1 MPARVEP
8 SAIVMRLAGIRR
20 RAAGSDAERR
30 AAVAMAAQ
38 LRELGYRPRLETH
51 WVRPYDALVHALH
64 ALLALTGGLVM
75 VEAAIVGTAMV
86 VAALGLTVV
95 ELTGAPSPTRML
107 TPRRA
112 TQNVVA
118 ADPQPREGDAPP
130 PVRLIVT
137 AALDAPRA
145 GALSRG
151 RTRRLWGRA
160 RLRLRGHLPGPHAL
174 ALGCMLATAAAG
186 AARIAGLSGELM
198 GPLQIAPMLVLLLLL
213 AGWLELW
220 VAEPAAGAVDATGPA
235 AALALAAA
243 LRERPL
249 ERLAVDVV
257 LAGASD
263 GPALGMSAFVAARRR
278 RLRPEEL
285 AVIHIEPCATGTPRW
300 WERDGRL
307 FPLWLHPRLRALAA
321 QTAAAEAHLHAG
333 PHVSRGHSGALAA
346 RRRGWP
352 ALAVGCLD
360 EDGHPSRAPEQRPLR
375 AAVELTLGIV
385 RHLDREVLAPPA
397 PQRPRR
403 PAIMRRIPR
412 RRGAPR

>member
-1 MPARVEP
+1 MEP
-8 SAIVMRLAGIRR
+8 SAIVTRLAAIAR

-30 AAVAMAAQ
+30 AAVAMAGQ

-64 ALLALTGGLVM
+64 ALLALAGGLVM
-75 VEAAIVGTAMV
+75 VEAAITGTTMV
-86 VAALGLTVV
+86 VAALVLTLA

-118 ADPQPREGDAPP
+118 ADPRHSEGGAP
-130 PVRLIVT
+130 PVRLILT

-160 RLRLRGHLPGPHAL
+160 RRRLGGHLVGPHAL
-174 ALGCMLATAAAG
+174 AVACMLITATAG
-186 AARIAGLSGELM
+186 AARIAGVSGELL
-198 GPLQIAPMLVLLLLL
+198 GALQIAPALVLLLLL

-220 VAEPAAGAVDATGPA
+220 VAEPAVGAIDATGPA
-235 AALALAAA
+235 AALAVAAA
-243 LRERPL
+243 LHERPPQ
-249 ERLAVDVV
+249 RLAVDVV
-257 LAGASD
+257 LAGAGD
-263 GPALGMSAFVAARRR
+263 GPALGMRAFVAARRR
-278 RLRPEEL
+278 SLRPEEL
-285 AVIHIEPCATGTPRW
+285 AVIHLEPCATGTPRW
-300 WERDGRL
+300 WEREGRL
-307 FPLWLHPRLRALAA
+307 FGLWLHPRLRELAA
-321 QTAAAEAHLHAG
+321 QTARAEAHLQAG

-360 EDGHPSRAPEQRPLR
+360 DDGHPGRAPEPGPLR

-397 PQRPRR
+397 AQRPRR

>member
-1 MPARVEP
+1 MPDRMEP
-8 SAIVMRLAGIRR
+8 SAIVTALAAIRR

-30 AAVAMAAQ
+30 AALAMTAQ
-38 LRELGYRPRLETH
+38 LRELGYRPRLETI

-64 ALLALTGGLVM
+64 AALASAGGLVM
-75 VEAAIVGTAMV
+75 VEAATVGTAMV
-86 VAALGLTVV
+86 VAALALTLA
-95 ELTGAPSPTRML
+95 ELSGAPSPTRLL

-118 ADPQPREGDAPP
+118 ADPRPSDGGTP
-130 PVRLIVT
+130 PVRLVLT

-160 RLRLRGHLPGPHAL
+160 RRRLRGHLAGPHAL
-174 ALGCMLATAAAG
+174 AVACMMLIAAAG
-186 AARIAGLSGELM
+186 AARIAGVGGELL
-198 GPLQIAPMLVLLLLL
+198 GPLQIAPALVLLFLL

-220 VAEPAAGAVDATGPA
+220 VAEPAVGAVDATGPA
-235 AALALAAA
+235 AALAVAAA

-249 ERLAVDVV
+249 RGLAVDVV

-263 GPALGMSAFVAARRR
+263 GPALGMRAHVAARRR
-278 RLRPEEL
+278 TLRPEGL
-285 AVIHIEPCATGTPRW
+285 AVIHFEPCAAGAPRW
-300 WERDGRL
+300 WEREGRL
-307 FPLWLHPRLRALAA
+307 FPLWMHPRLRELAA
-321 QTAAAEAHLHAG
+321 RTAQAEEHLQAG

-346 RRRGWP
+346 RRSGWP

-360 EDGHPSRAPEQRPLR
+360 EDGHPGRAPEPRSLH
-375 AAVELTLGIV
+375 AAVELTLGTV
-385 RHLDREVLAPPA
+385 RRLDREVLAAPA
-397 PQRPRR
+397 PQPRR
-403 PAIMRRIPR
+403 RRVMMHAIPR